1 MDLGPDVVPLR
12 RVLRDLVA
20 LSAIPAVWVGKE
32 PSAIAAELAELVA
45 TSLYLDFVFVRFR
58 DPNGNA
64 AVEITR
70 GTAGPALTE
79 WLHHH
84 PTEGG
89 HLSHKQIIP
98 STDNDTR
105 EGRGIVIPVGMNA
118 ERGLVAAWCDRPDF
132 PSEIDQLLLS
142 VAANHAATAF
152 RMARLLDDHR
162 RRRGGATR

>member
-1 MDLGPDVVPLR
+1 MTMDLDADVVPLR

-70 GTAGPALTE
+70 GTGGPPLRNGCIT
-79 WLHHH
+79 
-84 PTEGG
+84 
-89 HLSHKQIIP
+89 IP
-98 STDNDTR
+98 LR
-105 EGRGIVIPVGMNA
+105 VVICRTSKSFQA
-118 ERGLVAAWCDRPDF
+118 RTTIRAKVAALSF
-132 PSEIDQLLLS
+132 PL
-142 VAANHAATAF
+142 V
-152 RMARLLDDHR
+152 
-162 RRRGGATR
+162 